1 MSFVTVTKAIKTVKI
16 NNKSSAVSFGCVKVE
31 LGE

>member
-1 MSFVTVTKAIKTVKI
+1 MSFVNVNKTIKTVKI
-16 NNKSSAVSFGCVKVE
+16 NNKSSLVSLFCVKVE